1 MSNNLFDFT
10 DMTDLPD
17 ALVKRLSGPSGAVNP
32 NIDIFASIV
41 EAGAKAGA
49 GSLSISQIE
58 AVAWKMKL
66 ENIPA
71 QQSIRNALNA
81 AVKANRL
88 VKPTRQTYGVK
99 GTQDDDNAETP
110 TPVVLQA
117 VPAAV
122 EAAPVDETDPLA

>member
-1 MSNNLFDFT
+1 MSNLFDFT
-10 DMTDLPD
+10 DMTDLPE
-17 ALVKRLSGPSGAVNP
+17 ALVARLSGPSGAINP

-41 EAGAKAGA
+41 EAGAAAGVK
-49 GSLSISQIE
+49 SLSISQIE

-88 VKPTRQTYGVK
+88 VKPTRQTYGVYK
-99 GTQDDDNAETP
+99 GVAAAEATP
-110 TPVVLQA
+110 EATPVTLVA
-117 VPAAV
+117 VPAP
-122 EAAPVDETDPLA
+122 APIDETDPLA